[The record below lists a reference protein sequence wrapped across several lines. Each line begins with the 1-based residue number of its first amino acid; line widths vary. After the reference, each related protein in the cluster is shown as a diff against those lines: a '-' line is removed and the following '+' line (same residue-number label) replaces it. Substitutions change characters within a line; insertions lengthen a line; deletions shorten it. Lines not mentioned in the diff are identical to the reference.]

1 MPTVITVV
9 LCSFARA
16 GVAFAIQSELT
27 YELACACL
35 LQTGLV
41 LALLCRPLRCPVSD
55 PAVAYRHR
63 CHAPARRGLLAG
75 GASLLLIWALDWLL
89 LTRLVGMRTLAVD

>member
-16 GVAFAIQSELT
+16 GVAFATQSELT

-35 LQTGLV
+35 LQTGLAWCWHFYADLFAILFPILQSLTAIV
-41 LALLCRPLRCPVSD
+41 VMRLLGAAFSLVGLRC
-55 PAVAYRHR
+55 
-63 CHAPARRGLLAG
+63 C
-75 GASLLLIWALDWLL
+75 
-89 LTRLVGMRTLAVD
+89 